1 MSEKSTADESLGFSI
16 AAQLA
21 WSEADVPAAAPA
33 PALAAPAP
41 APEVASLI
49 SSLDRLEQVVD
60 QETAALEARRA
71 IDLNE
76 VNRLKSRSLLELS
89 RAVRHLPER
98 IEPELQ
104 GRLSELKRKLQRNCE
119 VLAMH
124 LQAAREIS
132 TILNGALRAAE
143 SDGTYTTALLGGRE
157 A

>member
-1 MSEKSTADESLGFSI
+1 MSERSTADESLGFSI

-21 WSEADVPAAAPA
+21 WSEAEVPAAAPV
-33 PALAAPAP
+33 PALASPAP
-41 APEVASLI
+41 VPEVASLI
-49 SSLDRLEQVVD
+49 SSLDRLEQVID
-60 QETAALEARRA
+60 QETAALEARSA
-71 IDLNE
+71 LDLNE

-98 IEPELQ
+98 VEPELQ